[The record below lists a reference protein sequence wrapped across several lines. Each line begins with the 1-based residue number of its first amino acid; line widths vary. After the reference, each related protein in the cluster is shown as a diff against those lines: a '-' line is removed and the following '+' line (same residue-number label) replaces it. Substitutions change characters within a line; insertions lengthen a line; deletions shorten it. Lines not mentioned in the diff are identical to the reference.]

1 MKRVSIL
8 IAALIAIPL
17 AVLAQIPA
25 VEDQSDQESLTAV
38 FGRLAEKRVLR
49 GRFTQERIV
58 PGLSAPLE
66 SGGRFLISD
75 SGLYWEQRQPFRSVI
90 IANGQRLTQIVGN
103 QSPTTITAA
112 EQPVVSGMGIVFLS
126 VFRGDQATLEEN
138 FDVTFSS
145 SGSTWSIQLEPRNY
159 PLTETISELQLQGR
173 SYIDKMAVTGPADDT
188 MTIEFLDVT
197 DDPPDLTPNEIALYS
212 Q

>member
-1 MKRVSIL
+1 MKRASIL

-58 PGLSAPLE
+58 PGLSAPLVSE
-66 SGGRFLISD
+66 GRFLISD

-112 EQPVVSGMGIVFLS
+112 EQPVVSGMGIIFLS
-126 VFRGDQATLEEN
+126 VFRGDQAALEEN

-188 MTIEFLDVT
+188 MTVEFLDVT